1 MKEILLT
8 TLLKTFSPDEIKQ
21 FRKFAASPYFNEG
34 RNSLPLI
41 NEVIKYYPDFHQPG
55 FCKENLYI
63 KLYPGKEINITAFEK
78 QLSRAASLADKF
90 LLQRAL
96 EKDNEHTF
104 AVHAK
109 ELSKRNLNK
118 LFERK
123 IKEAES
129 AIKRNSPYDIHYFE
143 TVRDLEVIKADNVLG
158 NRDSYK
164 SKEKFFA
171 RGDYNLLGMIFKY
184 ILSIE
189 DIALLCYE
197 MNMDINRSLAYR
209 AAEYIDIQRII
220 EMLKNSRNKYSSIL
234 ELKYRELNA
243 LMKPGKE
250 NYLAY
255 KEVLKENLPGMEW
268 SAKFNVFIIMASI
281 CTLSRKM
288 DPKFFNEELYELNK
302 IKIDEN
308 SYAFSEELYTYLPL
322 YISLLSSFT
331 GNNDTEYI
339 DKLIDKFGSRIDP
352 AHKESF
358 ISFTY
363 MQKMFIEKKYEE
375 ALKYHSHVNYDHN
388 LIRIKARTLLIMIYY
403 EMGYTEELF
412 SLLDSVKKYFSAM
425 KNYSKQKIDV
435 ILRFV
440 KIVKKLA
447 VIRTAGK
454 GNTEELVREINSET
468 EIQDKTWLREKIHE
482 LNKHNMNG
490 Q

>member
-1 MKEILLT
+1 MKDIKLT
-8 TLLKTFSPDEIKQ
+8 RFLKTFSPDEIKQ

-55 FCKENLYI
+55 FSKENLYS
-63 KLYPGKEINITAFEK
+63 KLYPGKEINNTAFEK

-96 EKDNEHTF
+96 EKDNEHTL

-164 SKEKFFA
+164 DKEKFFA
-171 RGDYNLLGMIFKY
+171 RGDYNLLDMIFKY

-189 DIALLCYE
+189 DIALVCYE
-197 MNMDINRSLAYR
+197 MNMDINRSLAYK
-209 AAEYIDIQRII
+209 AAQYIDIQRII
-220 EMLKNSRNKYSSIL
+220 EMLKNSGNKYGSIL

-302 IKIDEN
+302 IKVDEN

-331 GNNDTEYI
+331 AHNDTEYI

-358 ISFTY
+358 ISFTN
-363 MQKMFIEKKYEE
+363 MQKMFMEKNYEE
-375 ALKYHSHVNYDHN
+375 ALKYHSRVNYDHN

-403 EMGYTEELF
+403 EIGYTEELF
-412 SLLDSVKKYFSAM
+412 SLLDTVKKYFSAM
-425 KNYSKQKIDV
+425 KNYSKHKTGV

-447 VIRTAGK
+447 VIRASGK
-454 GNTEELVREINSET
+454 GSTYELLLEVNSET
-468 EIQDKTWLREKIHE
+468 EIQDKAWLREKINE
-482 LNKHNMNG
+482 LNKIPI
-490 Q
+490 